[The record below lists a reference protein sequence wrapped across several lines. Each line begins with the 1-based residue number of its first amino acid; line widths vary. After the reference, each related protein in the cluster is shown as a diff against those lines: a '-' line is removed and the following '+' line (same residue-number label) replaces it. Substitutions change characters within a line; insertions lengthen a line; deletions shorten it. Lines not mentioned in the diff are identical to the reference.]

1 MAWGKE
7 GSTTLET
14 ANTNLSVTGISTN
27 IFYQSMNHVFATS
40 GNVAMATS
48 YNGDTASTSNRYA
61 MRKNNNGTEDPL
73 NSRDEIYLTGG
84 DTEIFGIVYHVFVS
98 GKEKLMIGNACG
110 KGTVSGYPNKNQGV
124 GKYVPTDLT
133 DTMSSMNIEAQ
144 NSSNTYTSDSNL
156 SVLGSD
162 LTPASTPIKVQDG
175 AVFYEKDTNK
185 EYVLYNAVW
194 SEL

>member
-1 MAWGKE
+1 MAWTKA
-7 GSTTLET
+7 GSTTLT
-14 ANTNLSVTGISTN
+14 NANTNLSVTGTSTN

-48 YNGDTASTSNRYA
+48 YNGDTATTSNRYA

-73 NSRDEIYLTGG
+73 TSRDEIYLTGG

-98 GKEKLMIGNACG
+98 GEEKLMIGHACG
-110 KGTVSGYPNKNQGV
+110 KGTATSGYPPNKNEGA

-162 LTPASTPIKVQDG
+162 GVESMTVQDG
-175 AVFYEKDTNK
+175 SIFYETDTNK
-185 EYVLYNAVW
+185 SYVLSSNVW
-194 SEL
+194 TEL